1 MCPKPANKKVEV
13 SFFFFFMLNCICLCP
28 SHWDSY
34 LIYKPESS
42 YNKNKKGEN
51 QAIDLDFLVV
61 VVDFRTDGNISQW
74 KFYKN
79 FHLLTLSAGLKFFP
93 GENVEC
99 ESLSMLCSVCMGFS
113 LNCIQKSQK
122 AVPLQQLRFFFF
134 STWANGQ
141 FHHLGLSSR
150 NKEGTEWGRVVMHRQ
165 WESPRAGV
173 DFQCSDN
180 CQKKLPELWFLQ
192 SCLNSL
198 T

>member
-1 MCPKPANKKVEV
+1 MCPKPANKKIEV
-13 SFFFFFMLNCICLCP
+13 SFFLILNCICLCP

-34 LIYKPESS
+34 LIYKTESS

-51 QAIDLDFLVV
+51 QAIYLHFLVV
-61 VVDFRTDGNISQW
+61 VVDFGTDGNISQW

-93 GENVEC
+93 GENVER

-113 LNCIQKSQK
+113 LSAFRKVRKPFHYSNW
-122 AVPLQQLRFFFF
+122 VFFFS

-150 NKEGTEWGRVVMHRQ
+150 NKEGTVWGRVVMHRQ
-165 WESPRAGV
+165 WDSPRAGV
-173 DFQCSDN
+173 DFQSSDN

-198 T
+198 M